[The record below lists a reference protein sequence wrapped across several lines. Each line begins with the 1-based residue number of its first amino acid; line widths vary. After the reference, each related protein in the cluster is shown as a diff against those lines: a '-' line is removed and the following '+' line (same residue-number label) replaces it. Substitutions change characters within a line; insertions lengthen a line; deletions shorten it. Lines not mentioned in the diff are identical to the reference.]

1 MQLHLNAVWSELS
14 AYAKYNSRQ
23 LRATNFVGA
32 MATPGGVGAG
42 GPPPR
47 RRWIEDMGLGA
58 EPDQDALAQSAWAAR
73 FNISPHPL
81 RRGDSEAAERMI
93 ADDRAALLSRV

>member
-1 MQLHLNAVWSELS
+1 M
-14 AYAKYNSRQ
+14 
-23 LRATNFVGA
+23 RATNFVGA

-81 RRGDSEAAERMI
+81 RRGDSEAAQRMI
-93 ADDRAALLSRV
+93 ADDRAALLWHV